1 MASSKVSLKLLI
13 DTKEERVLF
22 AEASKEFIDF
32 LFNLLRLPLGTV
44 TRLLTKN
51 AMVGCL
57 GKLYESAENLDDVYL
72 NNPEQDRNAL
82 LKPSAP
88 LVSGYLL
95 PAANDDD
102 HHDTNSSGAA
112 PNLYTCGGGFGSH
125 CNYAVTYVMDMACP
139 SCGRRMN
146 CAVQLVGNDIKVAED
161 SSAKGFVKGGFTY
174 TVMDDLEV
182 RPMSTISTITLIS
195 KFKVKDISSIQ
206 ERVVELGMEEGTK
219 LLKASL
225 QCKNVLTSVFLKK
238 DNIKK
243 QGISQD
249 IVMEAETC

>member
-13 DTKEERVLF
+13 DAKEDRVLF

-32 LFNLLRLPLGTV
+32 LFNLLRLPVGTV

-57 GKLYESAENLDDVYL
+57 AKLYESIENLSDVYL
-72 NNPEQDRNAL
+72 NNPEQDRNTL
-82 LKPSAP
+82 LRPSAP
-88 LVSGYLL
+88 LASGYLL

-102 HHDTNSSGAA
+102 HHDTNSSGT
-112 PNLYTCGGGFGSH
+112 PNLYMCTSR
-125 CNYAVTYVMDMACP
+125 CNYAVTYVKDMACP
-139 SCGRRMN
+139 SCRRRMSY
-146 CAVQLVGNDIKVAED
+146 AVQLVGNDKKVAED
-161 SSAKGFVKGGFTY
+161 SSAKGFVKGVVTY

-182 RPMSTISTITLIS
+182 RPMSAISIVTLIS
-195 KFKVKDISSIQ
+195 KFKVKDVSSLQ
-206 ERVVELGMEEGTK
+206 ERVVELGMEEGIK

-225 QCKNVLTSVFLKK
+225 QCKNVLTSVFLEK

-243 QGISQD
+243 QGISQE
-249 IVMEAETC
+249 IVLESETC

>member
-1 MASSKVSLKLLI
+1 MASSSSSKVSVKLLI

-32 LFNLLRLPLGTV
+32 LFNLLRLPVGTV
-44 TRLLTKN
+44 IRLLTKN

-57 GKLYESAENLDDVYL
+57 GKLYESAENLSDVYL
-72 NNPEQDRNAL
+72 NNPEQDRNTL

-88 LVSGYLL
+88 LGPGYLL
-95 PAANDDD
+95 PAAIDDD
-102 HHDTNSSGAA
+102 RHDTNSSGTTT
-112 PNLYTCGGGFGSH
+112 NLYMCGSCSNH
-125 CNYAVTYVMDMACP
+125 DVTYVEDTKCP
-139 SCGRRMN
+139 HCSWGVMSH
-146 CAVQLVGNDIKVAED
+146 AVQLVGNDTKATEV
-161 SSAKGFVKGGFTY
+161 KGFVKGVVTY

-195 KFKVKDISSIQ
+195 KFKVKDISALQ
-206 ERVVELGMEEGTK
+206 ERVVELGMEEGIE

-225 QCKNVLTSVFLKK
+225 QCKNVLTSVFLEK
-238 DNIKK
+238 DDKKK

-249 IVMEAETC
+249 IVIESETC